1 MLEFNESVEVKKLL
15 QSIAVKLQSVGGKQL
30 SEQERPAQVD
40 RSGWSHTCTPPAQD
54 TQPHTSRSPVDER
67 KRAALLVLELK
78 VPAHG

>member
-1 MLEFNESVEVKKLL
+1 MEFNESVEVKKLL

-40 RSGWSHTCTPPAQD
+40 RSGWSHTCTPP
-54 TQPHTSRSPVDER
+54 HTSRSPVDER